1 MNPNPSFLIDDAFII
16 AEIGG
21 NHEGN
26 FDYAKK
32 LLLDAA
38 ASGAHAV
45 KFQVYQGDKIVSP
58 IEGPDRNKHFKK
70 FELSND
76 HWMELIDLA
85 KQNNIIF
92 MSSLW
97 DQDSVELFDPHIQI
111 HKVGSGDLTNYPLL
125 EILAKKNKPLLI
137 ATAMSTLEEIKDL
150 VAFIERVNTNLVKDR
165 KLVLMHCVAMYG
177 DPQDKYANLL
187 SIRVLQDAFPH
198 IPIGYSDHT
207 KGTYACEIA
216 LGMGCKVIEVHFTDD
231 KTREFRDHHLSIDKD
246 EMFHLMRKSHQIST
260 LLGTYEKKPVLGVE
274 TEERIRAFRR
284 SVYVAQ
290 DLPAGTVLRADHL
303 TTIRPKAGI
312 DARRYHECIG
322 KKLNC
327 DLKRYHVLQEEFLE

>member
-1 MNPNPSFLIDDAFII
+1 MNPDPSFLTDDAFII

-21 NHEGN
+21 NHEGD

-45 KFQVYQGDKIVSP
+45 KFQTYRGDKIVSP

-76 HWMELIDLA
+76 QWMELIDLA

-97 DQDSVELFDPHIQI
+97 DKDSLEQFDAHIQI

-125 EILAKKNKPLLI
+125 EILAKTNKPLLI
-137 ATAMSTLEEIKDL
+137 ATAMSTLDEVKDL
-150 VAFIERVNTNLVKDR
+150 VELIERVNPKLIDDK

-187 SIRVLQDAFPH
+187 SIRVLQETFPH

-207 KGTYACEIA
+207 KGTYACELA

-231 KTREFRDHHLSIDKD
+231 KTREFRDHHFSIDKD
-246 EMFHLMRKSHQIST
+246 EMCNLVQKSRQIIT
-260 LLGTYEKKPVLGVE
+260 LLGSYEKKPIEEVE
-274 TEERIRAFRR
+274 TEARIRTFRR
-284 SVYVAQ
+284 SIYAAQ
-290 DLPAGTVLRADHL
+290 DLPAGTVLKAEHL
-303 TTIRPKAGI
+303 TTLRPNTGI
-312 DARRYHECIG
+312 DARKYYDCLG
-322 KKLNC
+322 KTLNR
-327 DLKRYHVLQEEFLE
+327 DLKQYQVLRDEFIE